1 MGAGFDGAVTRPQ
14 AGSVAFRWARRAW
27 TGRAGLGPAAEPW
40 AGRGGDRAGSRCPLG
55 RWTRYIAAAGLSA
68 LAVAALSGC
77 AALTSLPSE
86 VSTFGAWPAA
96 RAPGLYVFERLPSQ
110 QTDPARQQALEEA
123 AAPALEAVGFRAAAG
138 REAADV
144 TVQLAARLV
153 RVEPV
158 WMGPGWVGVWRGG
171 GDPWVGAW
179 WGWGGLMD
187 APRHE
192 REVALLIRDRA
203 GGQPLYEAR
212 AASSGAS
219 VLDART
225 LGAMFDAALKDFPAA
240 GPNPRSVTVPY
251 RDAQVAPPS
260 GPVSDQDPAR

>member
-1 MGAGFDGAVTRPQ
+1 M
-14 AGSVAFRWARRAW
+14 RRM
-27 TGRAGLGPAAEPW
+27 
-40 AGRGGDRAGSRCPLG
+40 
-55 RWTRYIAAAGLSA
+55 AAAGLSA

-77 AALTSLPSE
+77 AALTRLPSE
-86 VSTFGAWPAA
+86 VSTFGVWPAG
-96 RAPGLYVFERLPSQ
+96 RVPGLYVFERLPSQ

-123 AAPALEAVGFRAAAG
+123 AAPALEAAGFRPADG

-153 RVEPV
+153 RVDPV
-158 WMGPGWVGVWRGG
+158 WLGPGWVGVWRGG

-179 WGWGGLMD
+179 WGWGGMMD

-192 REVALLIRDRA
+192 REVAVLIRDRA

-225 LGAMFDAALKDFPAA
+225 LGAMFDAALKDFPST

-251 RDAQVAPPS
+251 RPGAGPQPAAAAPDAGRPDAAPLP
-260 GPVSDQDPAR
+260 PAR